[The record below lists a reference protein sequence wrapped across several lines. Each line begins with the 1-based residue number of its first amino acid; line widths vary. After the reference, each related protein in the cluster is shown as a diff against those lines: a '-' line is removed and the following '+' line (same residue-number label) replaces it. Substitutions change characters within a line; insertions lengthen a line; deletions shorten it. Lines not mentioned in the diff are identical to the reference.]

1 MKTCFDCPAYRLENN
16 NVRGYCPINHR
27 QVRKGYIVMPESD
40 CPKPDQAQLIEI
52 LEQMKRDEIS
62 EGGKG
67 YQGTA

>member
-16 NVRGYCPINHR
+16 NARGYCPINHR

-62 EGGKG
+62 EAGKG
-67 YQGTA
+67 Y

>member
-16 NVRGYCPINHR
+16 NARGYCPINHR
-27 QVRKGYIVMPESD
+27 QIRKGYIVMPESD

-62 EGGKG
+62 EAGKG

>member
-16 NVRGYCPINHR
+16 NALGYCPINHR
-27 QVRKGYIVMPESD
+27 QVRKGYIMMPESD

-52 LEQMKRDEIS
+52 LEQMKHDEIS
-62 EGGKG
+62 EAGKG

>member
-16 NVRGYCPINHR
+16 NALGYCPINYR
-27 QVRKGYIVMPESD
+27 QVRKGYIMVPEGY
-40 CPKPDQAQLIEI
+40 CPKPNQAKLIEI

-62 EGGKG
+62 EAGKG

>member
-1 MKTCFDCPAYRLENN
+1 MKTCFDCSAYRLENN
-16 NVRGYCPINHR
+16 NARGYCPINHR

-62 EGGKG
+62 EGK
-67 YQGTA
+67 

>member
-16 NVRGYCPINHR
+16 NAVGYCPINHR
-27 QVRKGYIVMPESD
+27 QVRKGYIMVPEGY
-40 CPKPDQAQLIEI
+40 CPKPNQAELIEI

-62 EGGKG
+62 EAGKG

>member
-1 MKTCFDCPAYRLENN
+1 MKTCSDCPAYRLENN
-16 NVRGYCPINHR
+16 NARGYCPINHR

-62 EGGKG
+62 EGGKRN
-67 YQGTA
+67 